1 MPDATA
7 PTAESILNGDPRAIA
22 RAATLIENRLASGEA
37 LLRALFPHT
46 GRALVAGLTG
56 PPGAGK
62 STLVSAL
69 AAEYRRRSLRVAILA
84 VDPSSPFSGGAILGD
99 RVRMMAHHG
108 DPSVFIR
115 SMATRGNLGGLA
127 PATADLALLCDAGG
141 FDVVL
146 IETVGVG
153 QDEIDVARL
162 AGVTV
167 VVLVPGMG
175 DGIQAL
181 KAGILETAT
190 LYAINKSDRPGASE
204 LARELH
210 AEAPQIPIFHTI
222 ATEPAASAASGVPAL
237 AAAILD
243 ARPNAAR
250 LAVLWRWRLRGMLL
264 ERLASRIDEAKLA
277 AAAEQVAA
285 GARDPYSVVEEWAR

>member
-1 MPDATA
+1 MTT
-7 PTAESILNGDPRAIA
+7 PTPESIRSGDARAIA
-22 RAATLIENRLASGEA
+22 RAATLIENRDPAGEA
-37 LLRALFPHT
+37 LLRALFPFT

-69 AAEYRRRSLRVAILA
+69 AAEFRLRGLRVAILA

-108 DPSVFIR
+108 DSGVFIR
-115 SMATRGNLGGLA
+115 SMATRGRLGGLA
-127 PATADLALLCDAGG
+127 PATGDLSLLCDAAG

-146 IETVGVG
+146 VETVGVG
-153 QDEIDVARL
+153 QDEIDIARL
-162 AGVTV
+162 AGVNA

-181 KAGILETAT
+181 KAGILETAS
-190 LYAINKSDRPGASE
+190 LFAINKSDRPGARE
-204 LARELH
+204 LAAELH
-210 AEAPQIPIFHTI
+210 AEAPEIPVFHTI
-222 ATEPAASAASGVPAL
+222 ATEPPASPGAGIREL

-243 ARPNAAR
+243 ARPTAAR
-250 LAVLWRWRLRGMLL
+250 LTLLWRWRLREMLL
-264 ERLASRIDEAKLA
+264 ERLASRIDDARLA
-277 AAAEQVAA
+277 AAAGQVAA
-285 GARDPYSVVEEWAR
+285 GARDPYGIVEEWTAG

>member
-1 MPDATA
+1 MTT
-7 PTAESILNGDPRAIA
+7 PTPESIRSGDARAIA
-22 RAATLIENRLASGEA
+22 RAATLIENRDPAGQA
-37 LLRALFPHT
+37 LLRALFPFT

-69 AAEYRRRSLRVAILA
+69 AAEFRLRGLRVAILA

-108 DPSVFIR
+108 DSGVFIR
-115 SMATRGNLGGLA
+115 SMATRGRLGGLA
-127 PATADLALLCDAGG
+127 PATGDLSLLCDAAG

-153 QDEIDVARL
+153 QDEIDIARL
-162 AGVTV
+162 AGVNA

-181 KAGILETAT
+181 KAGILETAS
-190 LYAINKSDRPGASE
+190 LFAINKSDRPGARE
-204 LARELH
+204 LAAELH
-210 AEAPQIPIFHTI
+210 AEAPEIPVFHTI
-222 ATEPAASAASGVPAL
+222 ATEPPASPGAGIREL
-237 AAAILD
+237 AAAILN
-243 ARPNAAR
+243 ARPTAAR
-250 LAVLWRWRLRGMLL
+250 RTLLWRWRLREMLL
-264 ERLASRIDEAKLA
+264 ERLASRIDDARLA
-277 AAAEQVAA
+277 AAAGQVAS
-285 GARDPYSVVEEWAR
+285 GARDPYGIVEEWTAG

>member
-1 MPDATA
+1 MTT
-7 PTAESILNGDPRAIA
+7 PTPESIRSGDARAIA
-22 RAATLIENRLASGEA
+22 RAATLIENRDPAGQA
-37 LLRALFPHT
+37 LLRALFPFT

-69 AAEYRRRSLRVAILA
+69 AAEFRLRGLRVAILA

-108 DPSVFIR
+108 DSGVFIR
-115 SMATRGNLGGLA
+115 SMATRGRLGGLA
-127 PATADLALLCDAGG
+127 PATGDLSLLCDAAG

-146 IETVGVG
+146 VETVGVG
-153 QDEIDVARL
+153 QDEIDIARL
-162 AGVTV
+162 AGVNA

-181 KAGILETAT
+181 KAGILETAS
-190 LYAINKSDRPGASE
+190 LFAINKSDRPGARE
-204 LARELH
+204 LAAELH
-210 AEAPQIPIFHTI
+210 AEAPEIPVFHTI
-222 ATEPAASAASGVPAL
+222 ATEPPASPGAGIREL

-243 ARPNAAR
+243 ARPTAAR
-250 LAVLWRWRLRGMLL
+250 LTLLWRWRLREMLL
-264 ERLASRIDEAKLA
+264 ERLASRIDDARLA
-277 AAAEQVAA
+277 AAAGQVAA
-285 GARDPYSVVEEWAR
+285 GARDPYGIVEEWTAG